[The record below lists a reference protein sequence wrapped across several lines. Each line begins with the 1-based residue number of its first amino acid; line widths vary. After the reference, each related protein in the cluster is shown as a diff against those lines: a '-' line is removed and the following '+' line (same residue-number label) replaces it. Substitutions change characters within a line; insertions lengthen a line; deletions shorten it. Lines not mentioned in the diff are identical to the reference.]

1 MTSDVRLELEG
12 LVEELQALSGRL
24 RRHHQPLATQ
34 LLEMA
39 LLEIKSRMHGIDDDE
54 FQTLV
59 DTLSGQEALRASD
72 GSSEEET
79 ELEQGGEQPGE
90 LARSMPPARVVIAL
104 SEIGRSKR
112 KRRN

>member
-1 MTSDVRLELEG
+1 MTPNVRLELER
-12 LVEELQALSGRL
+12 LVEELQALSRRL

-39 LLEIKSRMHGIDDDE
+39 LLEIKSRMYGIDDE
-54 FQTLV
+54 EVQALV
-59 DTLSGQEALRASD
+59 DSLSGQDASR
-72 GSSEEET
+72 SSDASSEET
-79 ELEQGGEQPGE
+79 ELEQPSEQSE
-90 LARSMPPARVVIAL
+90 EFARSVPPARVVIAL